1 MSKSN
6 PATLGPTSS
15 DILKYE
21 ATHLTRIT
29 IPAPVGTKAGAVVA
43 HTARPNNSFLI
54 ALTDEEDGQ
63 VVVQPH
69 NCVIDLSFTSEA
81 QLNVAMGG
89 TEEYPATKQMLVY
102 VGDPYGIVF
111 IGDLAE

>member
-29 IPAPVGTKAGAVVA
+29 IPAPVGTKAGAVVP
-43 HTARPNNSFLI
+43 HVARGSNNFLI
-54 ALTDEEDGQ
+54 ALTDEEDGK

-69 NCVIDLSFTSEA
+69 NCIIDLSFTSAA
-81 QLNVAMGG
+81 QLNAALGG
-89 TEEYPATKQMLVY
+89 TEEDPFTKQTLVEN
-102 VGDPYGIVF
+102 GDIYGIVF
-111 IGDLAE
+111 IGDPKE